1 MTKSRKSQVVIAVA
15 AASLAGAGAAVAES
29 GHAHSTTLSNG
40 LRNGGPPGRAD
51 DDLSV
56 AATYLGLSDTE
67 LQTRLRSGKTMA
79 EIANAIDGKSASGLI
94 DVLVAAAKKHIAAD
108 VSSGRLTQTQADQL
122 LSGLKQHITDRVNST
137 GPPGGLH
144 GHGGPHDGL
153 ATAASYLGL
162 SESGLMTALQSGKTL
177 GQIADA
183 TPGKSKAGLVAA
195 LVAHEQSDL
204 NQAVKDGRLTQAQA
218 TAMAAN
224 LEERI
229 TKLVDGT
236 LPSHPDGPPPGD
248 SDDDGPPPA

>member
-40 LRNGGPPGRAD
+40 LRNGGPPGRAH

-94 DVLVAAAKKHIAAD
+94 DVLVAAAKKDIAAD

-122 LSGLKQHITDRVNST
+122 LSGLNQHITDRVNST
-137 GPPGGLH
+137 GPPGGPH

-153 ATAASYLGL
+153 DAAASYLGL
-162 SESGLMTALQSGKTL
+162 SESDLMTALQSGKTL

-183 TPGKSKAGLVAA
+183 TSGKSKAGLVAA
-195 LVAHEQSDL
+195 LVAHEQSEL
-204 NQAVKDGRLTQAQA
+204 NQAVKDGHLTQVAGDRNGRKPRRA
-218 TAMAAN
+218 DHAARRRN
-224 LEERI
+224 LPVASGR
-229 TKLVDGT
+229 
-236 LPSHPDGPPPGD
+236 PPPGD
-248 SDDDGPPPA
+248 SDGDGPPPA